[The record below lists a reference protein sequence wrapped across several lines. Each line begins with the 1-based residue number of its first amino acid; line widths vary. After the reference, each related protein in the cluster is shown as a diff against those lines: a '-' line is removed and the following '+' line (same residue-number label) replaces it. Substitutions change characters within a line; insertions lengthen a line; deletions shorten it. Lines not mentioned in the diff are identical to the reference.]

1 MTVRSVPL
9 RHSEPLANNPENGRT
24 VAHLESEMDKLRSQ
38 LTTALTRWEAAEEEG
53 HDLKAQLE
61 AEKKLRLKAE
71 KEQEELSSLL
81 EAELNF
87 D

>member
-1 MTVRSVPL
+1 
-9 RHSEPLANNPENGRT
+9 
-24 VAHLESEMDKLRSQ
+24 MDKLRSQ

-53 HDLKAQLE
+53 ISLKSQLE

-81 EAELNF
+81 EAELQF